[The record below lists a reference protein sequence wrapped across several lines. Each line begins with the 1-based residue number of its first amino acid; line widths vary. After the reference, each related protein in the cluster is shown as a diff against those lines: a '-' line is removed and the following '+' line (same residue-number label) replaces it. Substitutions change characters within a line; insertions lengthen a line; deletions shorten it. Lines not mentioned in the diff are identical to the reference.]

1 MECAY
6 EEPVSGEEEPS
17 DLRSVDDGE
26 LFDPGILGSLTREQV
41 LIVSELFRNY
51 DIKDI
56 AKYRSTQSEQ
66 IELAIGNIRRQT
78 GLPLSEL
85 ADLLIGDGLI
95 EAPVPQEFGEEI
107 PVPEE
112 AAQPFPEVEIP
123 AEEDATPAEDEAE
136 QQPETGEAVV
146 MEPERGELSPI
157 ARQQTQ
163 EYLAWMYPKENLDDM
178 DKLSNEEIA
187 AIADAVRV
195 ATKKYDDSLRKPR
208 KRHVTPAAV
217 GYMDLWLQGHGVP
230 KIAALAGKNE
240 GTVRLSLAP
249 FAEKLGNYV
258 SLDDLLRQAAEAKNP

>member
-6 EEPVSGEEEPS
+6 EESVSGEEKPL
-17 DLRSVDDGE
+17 DRRSVDDGE

-41 LIVSELFRNY
+41 LIVGELFRNY

-56 AKYRSTQSEQ
+56 AKYRGTQPEQ
-66 IELAIGNIRRQT
+66 IELVIDNIRRQT

-95 EAPVPQEFGEEI
+95 GAPVPQEFGEEL
-107 PVPEE
+107 PVPGE
-112 AAQPFPEVEIP
+112 AAQPFLEAKTS

-136 QQPETGEAVV
+136 QQ
-146 MEPERGELSPI
+146 ELSPI
-157 ARQQTQ
+157 ARQQIQ
-163 EYLAWMYPKENLDDM
+163 EYLAWMYPKEAFDEM
-178 DKLSNEEIA
+178 DKLSDEEMS
-187 AIADAVRV
+187 AIADAVR
-195 ATKKYDDSLRKPR
+195 AAADRYDNSLRRPR

-217 GYMDLWLQGHGVP
+217 GYLDRWLKGQGVP
-230 KIAALAGKNE
+230 KIALAAGKNE

-258 SLDDLLRQAAEAKNP
+258 SLDELLEQAADS